1 MTERSV
7 KHDTFVIERVY
18 PAPPARVFAAWATP
32 EVKKRWFVGPDNR
45 GESNHRLD
53 FRVGGR
59 ESVSA
64 GSAGGPVYRYDAV
77 YQDIVPGE
85 RIVSTY
91 EMHAGDARISVSL
104 ATVEFLAESAGT
116 RLVYTEHGAFL
127 DGLDK
132 VELREQGTRG
142 ILDNL
147 AAELERAAG

>member
-64 GSAGGPVYRYDAV
+64 GSPDGPVYRYDAV

-104 ATVEFLAESAGT
+104 ATVEFLAEGAGT

-132 VELREQGTRG
+132 VEFREQGTHG

-147 AAELERAAG
+147 AAELERATG